1 MRIAPSLAAVSALAL
16 ALAACGDNTTD
27 DVVQQPAAGAAPVE
41 VTDTQAEA
49 ATAQAAVAL
58 GMTRQ
63 QLEDADLISS
73 EMTDLGDV
81 ETLVLDPAGAVSHVV
96 VELEGADD
104 INVSVPIAQV
114 RSHRDAQ
121 NQYDLQ
127 TDLTAAQLQAL
138 PRYTGPGA

>member
-1 MRIAPSLAAVSALAL
+1 MRIALSLAAASAL

-27 DVVQQPAAGAAPVE
+27 DVVQQPAPGAAPVE
-41 VTDTQAEA
+41 VAGTTAAAAE
-49 ATAQAAVAL
+49 TQAAVAL

-63 QLEDADLISS
+63 QLEDADLISA

-81 ETLVLDPAGAVSHVV
+81 ETLVLDPAGAVTHVV

-104 INVSVPIAQV
+104 IKVSVPLASV

-121 NQYDLQ
+121 GQFDLQ
-127 TDLTAAQLQAL
+127 TDLSAAQLQAL
-138 PRYTGPGA
+138 SRYTGPGA